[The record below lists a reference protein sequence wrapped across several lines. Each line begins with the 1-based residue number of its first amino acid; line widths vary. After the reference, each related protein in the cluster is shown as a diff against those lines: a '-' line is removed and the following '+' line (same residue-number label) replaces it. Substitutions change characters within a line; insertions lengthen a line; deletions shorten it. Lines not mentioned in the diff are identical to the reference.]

1 MATQPTRQQQRACD
15 HLAEALLLITAAARL
30 DGGGTLDR
38 DSLDVIAGRLARVS
52 SAFGL
57 DAIVTRALE
66 RRASALGLTS
76 DAAELLTLL
85 ESDLKPL
92 EMLLLTDDEF
102 NALVERVRE
111 ELGEV

>member
-15 HLAEALLLITAAARL
+15 NLAEGLLLITAAARL
-30 DGGGTLDR
+30 DAGGTLDR
-38 DSLDVIAGRLARVS
+38 ESLEVIAGRSARAS

-57 DAIVTRALE
+57 DTIVARALE
-66 RRASALGLTS
+66 RRAATLGLTS

-85 ESDLKPL
+85 ESDLRPL

-102 NALVERVRE
+102 KALVERVRE